1 MRNAFQECVTASEDH
16 ELSPVGGRNPGKYGA
31 CSRAKWTLN
40 RCLLTSRNLRR
51 EVLEVDFIGL
61 TISCCLLIQGV
72 PHKQGL
78 GIPKRIFVM
87 YP

>member
-16 ELSPVGGRNPGKYGA
+16 ELHPVGERNPRKYGA
-31 CSRAKWTLN
+31 CCRVKWTLN

-61 TISCCLLIQGV
+61 TINCYKEIQGA
-72 PHKQGL
+72 PLKGL
-78 GIPKRIFVM
+78 INKV
-87 YP
+87 